1 MYSAQGRL
9 PFDGFVDVVSD
20 FVALRAA
27 TAEPVYSAE
36 RIGHIAR
43 GVSDRRAQELIA
55 VSSVEAPVCP
65 RFFPTLL

>member
-43 GVSDRRAQELIA
+43 GVSDRRAQMPSCFEM
-55 VSSVEAPVCP
+55 
-65 RFFPTLL
+65 